1 MRKKIYVVG
10 SGGFGRE
17 VLWLIERINQV
28 HPTWK
33 IEGIIDDNIEQY
45 NKNINGYRVLGG
57 CDYFD
62 DIEEEVFIVIAIGSP
77 KVREKIV
84 KKLEEYPNIRF
95 AKIIDP
101 TVILSEKV
109 EIGEGTI
116 ICAGTIITV
125 NINIGKHVIIN
136 LDCTI
141 GHDSILEDYT
151 TVLPSVNLSGNTI
164 TQKYS
169 TLGTG
174 AKIIQ
179 GISIGSN
186 VMVGA
191 GSVII
196 RDIPSNCTV
205 VGNPGKIIKGE

>member
-1 MRKKIYVVG
+1 MRKIYVVG

-28 HPTWK
+28 YPTWK
-33 IEGIIDDNIEQY
+33 IEGIIDDNVEQY

-84 KKLEEYPNIRF
+84 KKLEEYSNIRF

-196 RDIPSNCTV
+196 RNIPNNCTV

>member
-1 MRKKIYVVG
+1 MKKIYVVG

-28 HPTWK
+28 QATWK
-33 IEGIIDDNIEQY
+33 IEGIIDDNVEQH
-45 NKNINGYRVLGG
+45 NKSINGYKVLGG
-57 CDYFD
+57 CDYFV
-62 DIEEEVFIVIAIGSP
+62 DIEKEVFIVIAIGSP

-84 KKLEEYPNIRF
+84 KKLEKYKNIRF

-101 TVILSEKV
+101 TVILSKKV
-109 EIGEGTI
+109 KIGEGTI

-174 AKIIQ
+174 AKVIQ
-179 GISIGSN
+179 GITIGSN
-186 VMVGA
+186 VIVGA

-196 RDIPSNCTV
+196 RDVPSNCTV
-205 VGNPGKIIKGE
+205 VGNPGKIVKEY